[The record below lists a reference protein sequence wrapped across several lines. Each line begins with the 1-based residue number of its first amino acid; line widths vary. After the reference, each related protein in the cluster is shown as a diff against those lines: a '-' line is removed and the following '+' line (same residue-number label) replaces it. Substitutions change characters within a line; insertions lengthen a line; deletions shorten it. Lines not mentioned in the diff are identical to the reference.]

1 MKEVSLMTI
10 DMVPGLT
17 ARLSGIEAML
27 AQILEFLA
35 APKVA
40 REWFTVEEV
49 AAMLNKTPYTVREWC
64 REGRINATK
73 RPERRGGA
81 ELWNISAAEVERY
94 RNAGLL
100 PPGPYR
106 NASR

>member
-1 MKEVSLMTI
+1 MTI

-49 AAMLNKTPYTVREWC
+49 AATLNKTPYTVREWC

-73 RPERRGGA
+73 RLEKRGGS
-81 ELWNISAAEVERY
+81 ELWSISVDEITRI
-94 RNAGLL
+94 RNEGLL
-100 PPGPYR
+100 PQDLGR
-106 NASR
+106 NRG

>member
-1 MKEVSLMTI
+1 MTI

-40 REWFTVEEV
+40 RECFTVEEV
-49 AAMLNKTPYTVREWC
+49 AVMLNKSLYTVREWC

-73 RPERRGGA
+73 RLEKRGGS
-81 ELWNISAAEVERY
+81 ELWSISVDEVERY
-94 RNAGLL
+94 RNEGLMT
-100 PPGPYR
+100 PDPYR
-106 NASR
+106 NTARSRCA